1 MLVMKERDGKV
12 AALAAEMKAFGKID
26 PVIHTKAR
34 LAMVSVLAINK
45 SLNFTEIRDGLGL
58 TDGNLAA
65 HLKALK
71 AGKIIRLRKVG
82 KDRPLTAISLTDSGR
97 AAFRKYL
104 DGLEQIVKRH
114 R

>member
-1 MLVMKERDGKV
+1 MKQRNDKV
-12 AALAAEMKAFGKID
+12 TALAAEARAFGKID

-34 LAMVSVLAINK
+34 LAMVSVLAVNK

-71 AGKIIRLRKVG
+71 AGKLIRLQKVG
-82 KDRPLTAISLTDSGR
+82 KDRPLTAISLTPAGR
-97 AAFRKYL
+97 VAFKKYL
-104 DGLEQIVKRH
+104 GGLEQIVRRH

>member
-1 MLVMKERDGKV
+1 VSQREENI
-12 AALAAEMKAFGKID
+12 AALAAEMQNFEKID

-34 LAMVSVLAINK
+34 LAMVSVLAANK
-45 SLNFTEIRDGLGL
+45 SLTFMELRDGLSL

-71 AGKIIRLRKVG
+71 AAGMIRLK
-82 KDRPLTAISLTDSGR
+82 KMETSKPYTAISLTPAGR
-97 AAFRKYL
+97 TAFMKYL
-104 DGLEQIVKRH
+104 DSLQRIVKRH